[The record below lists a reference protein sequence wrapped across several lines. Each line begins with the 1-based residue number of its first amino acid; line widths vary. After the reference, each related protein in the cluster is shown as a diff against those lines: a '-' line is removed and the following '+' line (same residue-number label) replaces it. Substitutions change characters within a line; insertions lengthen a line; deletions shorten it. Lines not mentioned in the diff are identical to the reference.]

1 MISRFFKGGM
11 YSLKELYDRQMRIDG
26 LSQEKISGARIG
38 IIGVGETGSHAA
50 IYLAHIGFGLIRL
63 CDFDRIEVHNV
74 PRMLGVTLRDVGKNK
89 AKALAKAV
97 EKIGNGTRAE
107 AYLTEARHLSE
118 SFFKD
123 LDVAIICVDRISA
136 RFEVGEIL
144 WSRGI
149 PHIDIGIVDFLLN
162 VMEFLPSR
170 KEWPCMFCM
179 RQIIPE
185 NQLLFSNRAKSCTEE
200 PIPTILPPGAVA
212 SAIAVNEALKIVTDF
227 ELGEPLD
234 NFLQM
239 DLRSF
244 VFIKLRI
251 PKDEKCPICGMGR

>member
-1 MISRFFKGGM
+1 MMPRFFKSNM
-11 YSLKELYDRQMRIDG
+11 YGLKELYDRQMRING
-26 LSQEKISGARIG
+26 LNQEKIKEARIG

-50 IYLAHIGFGLIRL
+50 IYSAHVGFGLIRL
-63 CDFDRIEVHNV
+63 CDFDKIEVHNI

-97 EKIGNGTRAE
+97 EKIGNGTKAE
-107 AYLTEARHLSE
+107 AYLTEARYLPE
-118 SFFKD
+118 VFFKD
-123 LDVAIICVDRISA
+123 LNVVIICVDRIST

-149 PHIDIGIVDFLLN
+149 PHIDVGIVNFLLN
-162 VMEFLPSR
+162 VMEFLPGR

-185 NQLLFSNRAKSCTEE
+185 NQLLFSNRAKSCKEE

-227 ELGEPLD
+227 ELGEPLN

-239 DLRSF
+239 DLRSLIS
-244 VFIKLRI
+244 IKLRI
-251 PKDEKCPICGMGR
+251 PKDEKCPICG